1 MGTSRMLKLL
11 ITNGPILGI
20 LLLCPVCSFPQF
32 VMEVPNA
39 DKVPDPCSS
48 GLMVGALGH
57 VNSSGGG
64 PRNAFGLDFGKVKS
78 WSRLCPLD
86 SDGDGFTNGQ
96 ELGDPDCV
104 WTPGALPQRLTNIS
118 HPGVCTPIDSTI
130 CRNKNVCRL
139 LHQARLET
147 STSFIQGT
155 DTKQNNGLCVNEFST
170 FASSMLGVGVL
181 IIVLLTI
188 FKLTNNRELKYRIE
202 YGHPPPGGCCAS
214 IPHSKPGLS
223 WDP

>member
-1 MGTSRMLKLL
+1 MGTSWMLNLL
-11 ITNGPILGI
+11 ITNSLIFGI
-20 LLLCPVCSFPQF
+20 LLICPICSFPQF

-39 DKVPDPCSS
+39 DKVPDPCRP
-48 GLMVGALGH
+48 GVMVGALGH
-57 VNSSGGG
+57 INFSGGG

-86 SDGDGFTNGQ
+86 SDGDGLTNGQ

-130 CRNKNVCRL
+130 CRDKNVC
-139 LHQARLET
+139 
-147 STSFIQGT
+147 G
-155 DTKQNNGLCVNEFST
+155 QNNGLCVNEFST
-170 FASSMLGVGVL
+170 FASSTLGVGVL
-181 IIVLLTI
+181 VIVLLTI
-188 FKLTNNRELKYRIE
+188 FKLTSNRELKYRVE
-202 YGHPPPGGCCAS
+202 HGHPPPGVCCAS